1 MSHKAPRGWVV
12 TWVVLLTAAAWL
24 TAAGSGVA
32 AGKAPDFTLKDTTG
46 QDYSLSQFRGKV
58 VVVNFFT
65 INCQPCRAEM
75 PDLNKIYQEKQGQGL
90 QVLGICLGTDPMRL
104 RFLAKQMNLDY
115 PFLVGT
121 DEVDKAYGSI
131 VVVPTTFIID
141 GQGNIVEKIEH
152 ARKKE
157 FFENLIQKYIGR

>member
-1 MSHKAPRGWVV
+1 MSLKGPVQKGVLAVLV
-12 TWVVLLTAAAWL
+12 AAVLLA
-24 TAAGSGVA
+24 AAGSGWA

-46 QDYSLSQFRGKV
+46 KDFSLSQFRGKV

-75 PDLNKIYQEKQGQGL
+75 PDLNKIYLEKRGQGL
-90 QVLGICLGTDPMRL
+90 QILGICLSTDAMRL
-104 RFLAKQMNLDY
+104 RFLAKQLNLDY

-141 GQGNIVEKIEH
+141 AQGNLVEKIEH

-157 FFENLIQKYIGR
+157 YFDGVIRKYLP

>member
-1 MSHKAPRGWVV
+1 MSLKGPGKRGIM
-12 TWVVLLTAAAWL
+12 VLVLAAAML
-24 TAAGSGVA
+24 AAAGSGWA
-32 AGKAPDFTLKDTTG
+32 AGKAPDFTLQDTTG
-46 QDYSLSQFRGKV
+46 KDFSLSQFRGKV
-58 VVVNFFT
+58 VVLNFFT

-75 PDLNKIYQEKQGQGL
+75 PDLNKIYQEKRGQGL
-90 QVLGICLGTDPMRL
+90 QILGICIGTDPMRL

-121 DEVDKAYGSI
+121 DEVDRAYGSI

-141 GQGNIVEKIEH
+141 GQGNLVEKIEH

-157 FFENLIQKYIGR
+157 YFDGVIRKYLP